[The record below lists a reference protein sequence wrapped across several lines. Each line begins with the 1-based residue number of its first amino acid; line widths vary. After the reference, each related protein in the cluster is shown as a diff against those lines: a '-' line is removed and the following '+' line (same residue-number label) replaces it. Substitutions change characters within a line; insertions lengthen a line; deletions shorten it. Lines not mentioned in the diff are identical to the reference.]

1 MLRKVLVLPTV
12 AAALMLAPTLK
23 ADSSL
28 EKASMLLQRVEA
40 NAIDARHDAARLR
53 TFTRS
58 PGLHSW
64 QLHAAEL
71 TQIKER
77 VNEIGELM
85 GEFKAIKDQ
94 ASNRQNKA
102 FNAAVSQAAELADA
116 TEDALKIV
124 NQDKQKVEMAH
135 PDRKRVNVTRG
146 FGVSVMSSGSARIAA
161 LKSSQLLNSLADAAC
176 RIVPFCRCGE

>member
-1 MLRKVLVLPTV
+1 MLRKVLVLPIA
-12 AAALMLAPTLK
+12 AAALMLSPTLK
-23 ADSSL
+23 ANSGF
-28 EKASMLLQRVEA
+28 ETASVLLQRVEA
-40 NAIDARHDAARLR
+40 NAIDARHDAARLK

-94 ASNRQNKA
+94 ASDRQNKA
-102 FNAAVSQAAELADA
+102 FNAAVSQAAELAGV

-135 PDRKRVNVTRG
+135 PDYETKITKIYDLSDHVVAAIGFAESWDEVVEARKTFSKN
-146 FGVSVMSSGSARIAA
+146 
-161 LKSSQLLNSLADAAC
+161 
-176 RIVPFCRCGE
+176 